1 MWHYM
6 YTKYN
11 KRTSKSYLD
20 VILNKTRMSKTPKN
34 RFFSVRMTNQEYE
47 HLQLAC
53 YNDGITKGEFIRRHL
68 IEILKHSS
76 YAHAKT
82 TSEN

>member
-1 MWHYM
+1 M

-11 KRTSKSYLD
+11 KTNLIRLYNIT
-20 VILNKTRMSKTPKN
+20 LNKTRMSKTPKN
-34 RFFSVRMTNQEYE
+34 RFFSVRMTNAEYD

-68 IEILKHSS
+68 IEILKHST
-76 YAHAKT
+76 YAHT
-82 TSEN
+82 TTTGKN

>member
-1 MWHYM
+1 M

-20 VILNKTRMSKTPKN
+20 VTLNKTRMSKTPKN
-34 RFFSVRMTNQEYE
+34 RFFSVRMTNAEYE

-68 IEILKHSS
+68 IEILKHST
-76 YAHAKT
+76 YAHT
-82 TSEN
+82 TTTGKN